1 MNKKVIIIGA
11 GGHGRVVADIVKLN
25 GDEVV
30 GYLDDNKT
38 GCVNGIEV
46 LGTNQDIGK
55 FDCYYF
61 AAIGDN
67 QTRQKIMQKDVKWYT
82 AIHPSA
88 VIAQDAKISCGVVIM
103 ANAVVNPGSVI
114 GKGTIIN
121 TAATV
126 DHDNVIGDFVHL
138 SPGVHLA
145 GTVTVK
151 ERTWVGIGAIVIN
164 NVTICSDA
172 MIGAGTVVAKDIT
185 ECGTYV
191 GVPARIRI

>member
-11 GGHGRVVADIVKLN
+11 GGHGRVVADIVRLN
-25 GDEVV
+25 GDEVI
-30 GYLDDNKT
+30 GFIDDNKT
-38 GCVNGIEV
+38 GIVNGYEV
-46 LGTNQDIGK
+46 LGTIKDIGK

-67 QTRQKIMQKDVKWYT
+67 ATRQKIMEKDVKWYT

-88 VIAQDAKISCGVVIM
+88 VVAKDVEIPCGVVIM

-114 GKGTIIN
+114 GKGVIIN

-145 GTVTVK
+145 GTVTIK

-172 MIGAGTVVAKDIT
+172 MIGAGTVVAKDI
-185 ECGTYV
+185 EESGTYI
-191 GVPARIRI
+191 GVPAKMRY

>member
-25 GDEVV
+25 GDEVI
-30 GYLDDNKT
+30 GYIDDNKT
-38 GCVNGIEV
+38 GTVNGCEV

-67 QTRQKIMQKDVKWYT
+67 TTRQKIMQKDVKWYT

-88 VIAQDAKISCGVVIM
+88 VVAEDVKISCGVVVM
-103 ANAVVNPGSVI
+103 ANAVVNSGSTV
-114 GKGTIIN
+114 GRGAIIN

-126 DHDNVIGDFVHL
+126 DHDNIIEDFVHL

-151 ERTWVGIGAIVIN
+151 ERTWVGIGAIVVN

-172 MIGAGTVVAKDIT
+172 MIGAGAVVVKDVV
-185 ECGTYV
+185 ESGTYV
-191 GVPARIRI
+191 GVPMRRK

>member
-11 GGHGRVVADIVKLN
+11 GGHGRVVADIVRLN
-25 GDEVV
+25 GDEVI
-30 GYLDDNKT
+30 GFIDDNKT
-38 GCVNGIEV
+38 GFVNGCEV
-46 LGTNQDIGK
+46 LGTIKDIGK

-67 QTRQKIMQKDVKWYT
+67 ATRQKIMEKDVKWYT

-88 VIAQDAKISCGVVIM
+88 VVAKDVEIPCGVVIM

-114 GKGTIIN
+114 GEGVIIN

-145 GTVTVK
+145 GTVTIK